1 MTGAMSIATLLL
13 ALSAAACSS
22 PAIDEAPCAFDVR
35 GECFDSRDHS
45 ERTNRDD
52 LTERT
57 KHLSPSVLDVTD
69 RANRDDLANRTRG
82 RPDAALDV
90 TDRAGR
96 DDVANRTGLPAVS
109 DLDVSHRRNRDDTTD
124 RTPVCP

>member
-1 MTGAMSIATLLL
+1 MRIVIPLL

-22 PAIDEAPCAFDVR
+22 PAIDQAACAFGAR
-35 GECFDSRDHS
+35 GERFDGRDHS

-52 LTERT
+52 PTERT
-57 KHLSPSVLDVTD
+57 KPVSLSVLDVTD
-69 RANRDDLANRTRG
+69 RANRDDLANRTKG

-96 DDVANRTGLPAVS
+96 DDLANRTRLLAVS
-109 DLDVSHRRNRDDTTD
+109 NLDVGDRRNRDDTTD
-124 RTPVCP
+124 RTLVCP

>member
-1 MTGAMSIATLLL
+1 MSIATLLL

-22 PAIDEAPCAFDVR
+22 PAIDEAPCAFGVR
-35 GECFDSRDHS
+35 GECIDSSDHS

-52 LTERT
+52 LAERT
-57 KHLSPSVLDVTD
+57 KPVSPSVLDVTD
-69 RANRDDLANRTRG
+69 RANRDDLANRTKG